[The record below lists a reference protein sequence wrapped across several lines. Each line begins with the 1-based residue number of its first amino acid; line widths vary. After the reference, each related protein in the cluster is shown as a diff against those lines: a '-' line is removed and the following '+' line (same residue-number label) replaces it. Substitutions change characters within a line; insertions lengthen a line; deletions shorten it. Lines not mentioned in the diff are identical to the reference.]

1 MADQYIST
9 HAAHGLPGS
18 GLDISATAI
27 DYAGP
32 KELRPAQVAPAGN
45 IAHEE
50 A

>member
-9 HAAHGLPGS
+9 HATHGLAGFILRIP
-18 GLDISATAI
+18 ATAI
-27 DYAGP
+27 GYAGP
-32 KELRPAQVAPAGN
+32 KELRTAQDAPAGN